1 MPIFA
6 AHYLNRTTYIIC
18 MKKLIIIFIT
28 FAVSFQLSAQFENLT
43 FGTDSTLDVITWNIE
58 HFPKNGQ
65 TTMNYVTQIVEA
77 LDADVIALQEI
88 SEEIWLDQLV
98 ENLDGWEGYYAYDQ
112 YVGLAYIYRTA
123 VIEDVDVFEIYTN
136 KNRELPRAPL
146 VMEMNYAGE
155 HYVIINNH
163 FKCCGD
169 GYMDINDPW
178 DEETRRFDASNL
190 IDEYIVDHYSNDKVI
205 LLGDL
210 NDVLTDSP
218 ANNVFEVFIDEP
230 DNYFFVDMGIAE
242 GSNSNWSYPTWP
254 SHIDHILITNNL
266 FEEYGNLGS
275 AVETIK
281 LDDYFSSWYGY
292 DNNVS
297 DHRPV
302 GVKIKTNASLGIDD
316 IAVAD
321 SFLNYP
327 NPFKSKTTI
336 YFNPVLAVAEVEIF
350 NMKQQRVQHFDID
363 VNQSSVVWN
372 TNGVE
377 AGIYFSRLIVEGRIM
392 AVRKMVVIN

>member
-1 MPIFA
+1 
-6 AHYLNRTTYIIC
+6 
-18 MKKLIIIFIT
+18 MKKIIFLFLTIL
-28 FAVSFQLSAQFENLT
+28 VSLQLSAQFENLT

-65 TTMNYVTQIVEA
+65 TTIDYVTQIVEA

-88 SEEIWLDQLV
+88 SEEIWLDQLI
-98 ENLDGWEGYYAYDQ
+98 ENLDGWDGYYAYDQ

-155 HYVIINNH
+155 QYIIINNH

-169 GYMDINDPW
+169 GYMNLNDPW

-190 IDEYIVDHYSNDKVI
+190 IDEYISDNYSNQKVI

-218 ANNVFEVFIDEP
+218 ANNVFEVFIDDP
-230 DNYFFVDMGIAE
+230 DNYLFVDMGIAE
-242 GSNSNWSYPTWP
+242 GNNNDWSYPTWP
-254 SHIDHILITNNL
+254 SHLDHILITNEL
-266 FEEYGNLGS
+266 FDEYSNNGS
-275 AVETIK
+275 QVETIR

-327 NPFKSKTTI
+327 NPIKNTTTI
-336 YFNPVLAVAEVEIF
+336 SFAPVVADAEVEIF
-350 NMKQQRVQHFDID
+350 NMKQQKIQHFDID

-372 TNGVE
+372 TDGVE
-377 AGIYFSRLIVEGRIM
+377 AGIYFSKLIIEGKIK

>member
-1 MPIFA
+1 MRKIVF
-6 AHYLNRTTYIIC
+6 LF
-18 MKKLIIIFIT
+18 LIII
-28 FAVSFQLSAQFENLT
+28 VSLQLTAQFENLT
-43 FGTDSTLDVITWNIE
+43 FGTDSTLDVISWNIE

-65 TTMNYVTQIVEA
+65 TTIDYVTQIVEA
-77 LDADVIALQEI
+77 LDADIIAIQEV
-88 SEEIWLDQLV
+88 SEEVWLNQLID
-98 ENLDGWEGYYAYDQ
+98 NLDGWDGYYAYDQ

-123 VIEDVDVFEIYTN
+123 VIEDVDIFEIYTS
-136 KNRELPRAPL
+136 KSRELPRAPL

-155 HYVIINNH
+155 QYVIINNH

-169 GYMDINDPW
+169 GYMNLNDPW

-190 IDEYIVDHYSNDKVI
+190 IDEYIVDNYTNSKVI

-218 ANNVFEVFIDEP
+218 ANNVFEVFIDDP
-230 DNYFFVDMGIAE
+230 DNYLFVDMGIAE
-242 GSNSNWSYPTWP
+242 GSNLNWSYPTWP
-254 SHIDHILITNNL
+254 SHIDHILITNEL
-266 FEEYGNLGS
+266 FDEYSNNGS

-302 GVKIKTNASLGIDD
+302 GVKIKTNTSLGIDD

-327 NPFKSKTTI
+327 NPIKNTTTI

-350 NMKQQRVQHFDID
+350 NMKQQRIQHFGID
-363 VNQSSVVWN
+363 VNQSKVVWN

-377 AGIYFSRLIVEGRIM
+377 AGIYFSRLIIDGKIK

>member
-1 MPIFA
+1 
-6 AHYLNRTTYIIC
+6 
-18 MKKLIIIFIT
+18 MKKIIFLFLTIL
-28 FAVSFQLSAQFENLT
+28 VSLQLSAQFENLT

-65 TTMNYVTQIVEA
+65 TTIDYVTQIVEA

-88 SEEIWLDQLV
+88 SEEIWLDQLI
-98 ENLDGWEGYYAYDQ
+98 ENLDGWDGYYAYDQ

-155 HYVIINNH
+155 QYIIINNH

-169 GYMDINDPW
+169 GYMNLNDPW

-190 IDEYIVDHYSNDKVI
+190 IDEYISDNYSNQKVI

-218 ANNVFEVFIDEP
+218 ANNVFEVFIDDP
-230 DNYFFVDMGIAE
+230 DNYLFVDMGIAE
-242 GSNSNWSYPTWP
+242 GNNNDWSYPTWP
-254 SHIDHILITNNL
+254 SHLDHILITNEL
-266 FEEYGNLGS
+266 FDEYSNNGS
-275 AVETIK
+275 QVETIR

-327 NPFKSKTTI
+327 NPIKNTTTI
-336 YFNPVLAVAEVEIF
+336 SFAPVVADAEVEIF
-350 NMKQQRVQHFDID
+350 NMKQQKIQHFDID

-377 AGIYFSRLIVEGRIM
+377 AGIYFSKLIIEGKIK

>member
-1 MPIFA
+1 
-6 AHYLNRTTYIIC
+6 
-18 MKKLIIIFIT
+18 MKKLVIIFIT
-28 FAVSFQLSAQFENLT
+28 LAVSIQLSAQFENLT

-65 TTMNYVTQIVEA
+65 TTIDYVTQIVEA

-88 SEEIWLDQLV
+88 SEETWLNQLV

-123 VIEDVDVFEIYTN
+123 VIEDVDIFEIYTD

-169 GYMDINDPW
+169 GYMDINEPW
-178 DEETRRFDASNL
+178 DEETRRFDACNL
-190 IDEYIVDHYSNDKVI
+190 IDEYIVDNYTNSKVT

-218 ANNVFEVFIDEP
+218 ANNVFEVFIDDP
-230 DNYFFVDMGIAE
+230 DNYLFVDMGIAE
-242 GSNSNWSYPTWP
+242 GNNNDWSYPTWP
-254 SHIDHILITNNL
+254 SHLDHILITNEL
-266 FEEYGNLGS
+266 FDEYSNNGS
-275 AVETIK
+275 QVETIR

-327 NPFKSKTTI
+327 NPIKNTTTI
-336 YFNPVLAVAEVEIF
+336 SFAPVVADAEVEIF
-350 NMKQQRVQHFDID
+350 NMKQQKIQHFDID

-372 TNGVE
+372 TDGVE
-377 AGIYFSRLIVEGRIM
+377 AGIYFSKLIIEGKIK

>member
-1 MPIFA
+1 MD
-6 AHYLNRTTYIIC
+6 
-18 MKKLIIIFIT
+18 
-28 FAVSFQLSAQFENLT
+28 LSN
-43 FGTDSTLDVITWNIE
+43 S
-58 HFPKNGQ
+58 
-65 TTMNYVTQIVEA
+65 
-77 LDADVIALQEI
+77 
-88 SEEIWLDQLV
+88 
-98 ENLDGWEGYYAYDQ
+98 
-112 YVGLAYIYRTA
+112 
-123 VIEDVDVFEIYTN
+123 
-136 KNRELPRAPL
+136 
-146 VMEMNYAGE
+146 
-155 HYVIINNH
+155 
-163 FKCCGD
+163 
-169 GYMDINDPW
+169 W

-210 NDVLTDSP
+210 NDILTDSP
-218 ANNVFEVFIDEP
+218 ANNVFEVFIDDL
-230 DNYFFVDMGIAE
+230 DNYFFADMGIAE

-254 SHIDHILITNNL
+254 SHIDHILITNEL
-266 FEEYGNLGS
+266 FGEYINDGS
-275 AVETIK
+275 SVETIR

-372 TNGVE
+372 TDGVE

-392 AVRKMVVIN
+392 AVRKMVVISSN